1 MPASDVTLI
10 DRIQAHA
17 GAAIVTAAAT
27 FTFADLD
34 AASSRVANALA
45 QVRAA
50 ASGVT
55 DLVEPRIAFLVPPS
69 FDYVAVLIGI
79 WKMGGIGVPLA
90 VSYPRP
96 ELEHVLNDAVPAVT
110 IAAPEFFDL
119 LAPIAQSAGIACVT
133 TTEALSPGAGKAG
146 SPGSRPAPAGRALM
160 VYTSGTTGKPKG
172 VVTSHANVTAQVT
185 ALVDAWNW
193 SAADR
198 ALLVLPLHH
207 VHGIIN
213 VVCSALWAGAGCE
226 MLPRFD
232 AEAVWARLASGEITV
247 FTAVP
252 TMYHKLIESWDAA
265 PRALRRA
272 RSEGCRHVRLMMSG
286 SAALPLPVLE
296 RWRQISGHVLL
307 ERYGMTEIGMA
318 LANPVFG
325 ERRPGFVGLPLPR
338 VDVRLVD
345 ETGRQV
351 PSGTPGEVEV
361 RGPAVF
367 LEYWRQ
373 PEATISAFRDGWFR
387 TGDVAVYEE
396 GAYRL
401 LGRASIDIIKTG
413 GYKVSAL
420 EIEEVLRRHPA
431 VADCA
436 VVAVPDVEWGER
448 VCAALEL
455 HPEATLKLDE
465 LQHWAKSQ
473 LAPYKVPRAV
483 RCLPAL
489 PRNAMGKVMKPAVKA
504 MFGH

>member
-1 MPASDVTLI
+1 MPASEATLVE
-10 DRIQAHA
+10 RIQTHA
-17 GAAIVTAAAT
+17 GAAIVTAART
-27 FTFADLD
+27 FTYADLD
-34 AASSRVANALA
+34 AASSRVANALG
-45 QVRAA
+45 QVKSP
-50 ASGVT
+50 ASGAT
-55 DLVEPRIAFLVPPS
+55 GSVEPRVVFLVPPGA
-69 FDYVAVLIGI
+69 DYVAVLLGI
-79 WKMGGIGVPLA
+79 WKMGGIAVPLA
-90 VSYPRP
+90 VSHPRP
-96 ELEHVLNDAVPAVT
+96 ELEHVLRDAQPAVA
-110 IAAPEFFDL
+110 IAAPEFFDR
-119 LAPIAQSAGIACVT
+119 LAPIAQSAGVVCVT
-133 TTEALSPGAGKAG
+133 TDDVLAAPTATSTSHA
-146 SPGSRPAPAGRALM
+146 RPEPTGRALM
-160 VYTSGTTGKPKG
+160 LYTSGTTGKPKG
-172 VVTSHANVTAQVT
+172 VVTTHANVTAQVT
-185 ALVDAWNW
+185 ALIDAWNW
-193 SAADR
+193 SSSDHT
-198 ALLVLPLHH
+198 LLALPLHH
-207 VHGIIN
+207 VHGTIN
-213 VVCSALWAGAGCE
+213 VVCSALWAGARCE
-226 MLPRFD
+226 ILPRFD
-232 AEAVWARLASGEITV
+232 AEPVWARLASGEITV

-265 PRALRRA
+265 PRGLRRA

-286 SAALPLPVLE
+286 SAALPLSVLD
-296 RWRQISGHVLL
+296 RWRLISGHVLL

-318 LANPVFG
+318 LANPMLG

-345 ETGRQV
+345 EAGHQV
-351 PSGTPGEVEV
+351 RSGTSGEVEV

-373 PEATISAFRDGWFR
+373 PEATRSAFRDGWFR
-387 TGDVAVYEE
+387 TGDVAVYED

-420 EIEEVLRRHPA
+420 EIEDVLRRHPA

-504 MFGH
+504 MFGT

>member
-1 MPASDVTLI
+1 
-10 DRIQAHA
+10 
-17 GAAIVTAAAT
+17 
-27 FTFADLD
+27 
-34 AASSRVANALA
+34 
-45 QVRAA
+45 
-50 ASGVT
+50 
-55 DLVEPRIAFLVPPS
+55 
-69 FDYVAVLIGI
+69 
-79 WKMGGIGVPLA
+79 
-90 VSYPRP
+90 
-96 ELEHVLNDAVPAVT
+96 
-110 IAAPEFFDL
+110 
-119 LAPIAQSAGIACVT
+119 
-133 TTEALSPGAGKAG
+133 
-146 SPGSRPAPAGRALM
+146 
-160 VYTSGTTGKPKG
+160 
-172 VVTSHANVTAQVT
+172 VTAQVT
-185 ALVDAWNW
+185 ALIDAWNW
-193 SAADR
+193 SSDDHT
-198 ALLVLPLHH
+198 LLALPLHH

-213 VVCSALWAGAGCE
+213 VVCSALWAGATCE

-232 AEAVWARLASGEITV
+232 AETVWTRLASGEITV

-286 SAALPLPVLE
+286 SAALPLPVLD

-318 LANPVFG
+318 LANPMFG
-325 ERRPGFVGLPLPR
+325 DRRAGFVGLPLPR

-345 ETGRQV
+345 EAGRQV
-351 PSGTPGEVEV
+351 RSGTPGEVEV

-373 PEATISAFRDGWFR
+373 RDATEHAFRDGWFR
-387 TGDVAVYEE
+387 TGDVAIYEE
-396 GAYRL
+396 GAFRL

-420 EIEEVLRRHPA
+420 EIEDVLRRHPA

-465 LQHWAKSQ
+465 LQHWAKTQ

-489 PRNAMGKVMKPAVKA
+489 PRNAMGKVMKPAVRA